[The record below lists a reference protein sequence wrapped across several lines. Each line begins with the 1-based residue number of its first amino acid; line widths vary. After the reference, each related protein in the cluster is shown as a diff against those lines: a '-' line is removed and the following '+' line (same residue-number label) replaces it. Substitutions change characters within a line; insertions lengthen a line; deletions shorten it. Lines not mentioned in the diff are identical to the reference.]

1 MLISLSSIQHGI
13 AKNPPVITIH
23 SDEGIGKSTF
33 AANGPSPI
41 FIPTENSLGNL
52 DVPRFPLAK
61 SYEDVMNS
69 VAALLAE
76 QHPYKCAV
84 FDTLD
89 WFEPML
95 WNYLMRQQPTSDKGV
110 AIKNIEGYGFGKGYK
125 LALDYWNDFIAFTD
139 RLRFEK
145 DMMIIYIIHSSVRK
159 VTPPDMDSYD
169 CYMPKL
175 QDSDKT
181 SAKDK
186 IVEHSDIVMFAN
198 WRTALTDEK
207 LGFGNSRNRA
217 VGAGERVV
225 YTEARPAYS
234 AKNRYSLPPQIQI
247 KDPNW
252 QDVWTVLA
260 NKIPWFEQFSQ
271 LQKPAPTPPPSKL
284 PQGQQLP
291 AFLTNP
297 ATTNQ

>member
-1 MLISLSSIQHGI
+1 MAISLQSIQTGI
-13 AKNPPVITIH
+13 VANPPVVCIH

-61 SYEDVMNS
+61 TYEDVMQS
-69 VAALLAE
+69 VNVLLTE
-76 QHPYKCAV
+76 DHNYKCAV

-95 WNYLMRQQPTSDKGV
+95 WNYLIRQQPTNEKGKV
-110 AIKNIEGYGFGKGYK
+110 ITNIEDYGFGRGPKF
-125 LALDYWNDFIAFTD
+125 ALDYWNEFITFTD

-145 DMMIIYIIHSSVRK
+145 DMMIIYIVHSAVRK

-207 LGFGNSRNRA
+207 LGFGASRNRG
-217 VGAGERVV
+217 VGAGERIV
-225 YTEARPAYS
+225 YTEARPAWS
-234 AKNRYSLPPQIQI
+234 AKNRYSLPPQIQV

-252 QDVWTVLA
+252 QDVWGVLA
-260 NKIPWFEQFSQ
+260 ANIPWFSQFST
-271 LQKPAPTPPPSKL
+271 PNPTPIPTTIN
-284 PQGQQLP
+284 QQ
-291 AFLTNP
+291 
-297 ATTNQ
+297 